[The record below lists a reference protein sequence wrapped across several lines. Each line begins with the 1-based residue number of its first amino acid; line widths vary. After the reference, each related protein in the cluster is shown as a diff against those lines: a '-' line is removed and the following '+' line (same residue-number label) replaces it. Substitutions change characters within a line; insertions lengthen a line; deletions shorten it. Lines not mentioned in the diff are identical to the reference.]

1 MFGDTKRICTKSWK
15 NKNESSGKTKKQS
28 TRGEEEEEEEGE
40 DDEEERLK
48 FVSLSSFCPSET
60 LQGRAT
66 VLSPRDVSQR
76 IKYSSDKHVKHRGVI
91 DAAAV
96 HI

>member
-1 MFGDTKRICTKSWK
+1 MKVVGRQ
-15 NKNESSGKTKKQS
+15 KKQS
-28 TRGEEEEEEEGE
+28 TRGEEEEEEGE

>member
-1 MFGDTKRICTKSWK
+1 MTQKEFVQKVERTKMKVVGRQ
-15 NKNESSGKTKKQS
+15 KKQS
-28 TRGEEEEEEEGE
+28 TRGEEEEEEGE

-76 IKYSSDKHVKHRGVI
+76 LSI
-91 DAAAV
+91 
-96 HI
+96 

>member
-1 MFGDTKRICTKSWK
+1 MFGDTKIIRTKSWK
-15 NKNESSGKTKKQS
+15 NKNENSGKTKKQS

-96 HI
+96 HV